1 MDVKKKSSIKKKVVK
16 KASPKPKTAKKETF
30 EKKLYDTAEILRGNV
45 SPTSYKD
52 IALGLLFLKYISNR
66 YDVRQAEIK
75 EETKDLTE
83 KERNYLLN
91 LKDQY
96 TSKGVFYF
104 KEGNNWKDLTK
115 IVSNEKNL
123 AIKIDEMIQEI
134 EYDNQELEGILPKV
148 FAGSGIANDNLKLL
162 IENFDTIPTD
172 EIENDSFGKIYEY
185 FLKNFHKKIGQKGG
199 EFFTPESIVQ
209 LLVEIIEPYTG
220 IIYDPTCGSGGM
232 FVQSKKFQDAHKN
245 KNKKGTSIYGVE
257 SQRDIWRIAKMN
269 LTMRGIEAKNIVRN
283 NCLLDHPFEKVK
295 ANRILANPPFNMGEW
310 GHEKLTNDTM
320 FAKYGMPG
328 DGKPG
333 GNYAFMSHMIHHLDE
348 KDGKL
353 GLVLANGSMSVGGKE
368 GDVREKIVKDDLIDC
383 MVALPTN
390 LFYTVTIPA
399 CLWFVSKNKD
409 DGKSRKRKGETLFI
423 DARKIFT
430 QIDRAHNELSQE
442 QIQKIAGTY
451 RSFIGEKGYPKYED
465 VAGYCKA
472 VTIEDIEKNNFVL
485 TPGRYVGAEEI
496 EDDGEPFPEKMKR
509 LTTEYDR
516 LTKESAKLDKE
527 IRKNLKE
534 IGFEI

>member
-1 MDVKKKSSIKKKVVK
+1 MAKKKEQ
-16 KASPKPKTAKKETF
+16 KEQSL
-30 EKKLYDTAEILRGNV
+30 EDKLWNTAEILRGNV

-52 IALGLLFLKYISNR
+52 IALGLLFLKFISNR
-66 YDVRQAEIK
+66 YDERRSEI
-75 EETKDLTE
+75 EDETKSSTE

-96 TSKGVFYF
+96 TAKGVFYL
-104 KEGNNWKDLTK
+104 KEGDSWNDLSK
-115 IVSNEKNL
+115 MASSEKNL
-123 AIKIDEMIQEI
+123 AIKIDGMIQEI
-134 EYDNQELEGILPKV
+134 ENDNPDLENVLPKV
-148 FAGSGIANDNLKLL
+148 FAGSGISNANLQQL
-162 IENFDTIPTD
+162 IENFDTIPID
-172 EIENDSFGKIYEY
+172 DLAEDHFGKIYEY
-185 FLKNFHKKIGQKGG
+185 FLRNFHKKIGQKGG
-199 EFFTPESIVQ
+199 EFFTPESMVQ
-209 LLVEIIEPYTG
+209 LLVEIIEPYEG

-232 FVQSKKFQDAHKN
+232 FVQSKKFQDAHKD
-245 KNKKGTSIYGVE
+245 KSKKGTSIYGVE

-269 LTMRGIEAKNIVRN
+269 LTMRGIEAKNIIRGD
-283 NCLLDHPFEKVK
+283 CLVEHPFEKVK

-310 GHEKLTNDTM
+310 GHEKLTNDAR

-353 GLVLANGSMSVGGKE
+353 GLVLANGSMSGGGKE
-368 GDVREKIVKDDLIDC
+368 GAIRQKIIEDDLIDC

-399 CLWFVSKNKD
+399 CLWFVTKNKD

-430 QIDRAHNELSQE
+430 QVDRAHNELSEE

-465 VAGYCKA
+465 IPGYCQVSK
-472 VTIEDIEKNNFVL
+472 IEDIAKNNYVL

-496 EDDGEPFPEKMKR
+496 EDDGEPFEDKMKR
-509 LTTEYDR
+509 LTQEYAR
-516 LTKESAKLDKE
+516 LTDESAKLDKE

>member
-1 MDVKKKSSIKKKVVK
+1 MAVKTS
-16 KASPKPKTAKKETF
+16 APKKEQTL
-30 EKKLYDTAEILRGNV
+30 EDKLWDTAEVLRGNV

-52 IALGLLFLKYISNR
+52 IALGLLFLKFISNR
-66 YDVRQAEIK
+66 YDVRRAEIEK
-75 EETKDLTE
+75 EASNSTE
-83 KERNYLLN
+83 KERKYLLN

-96 TSKGVFYF
+96 TAKGVFYL
-104 KEGNNWKDLTK
+104 KKGDNWDDLTK
-115 IVSNEKNL
+115 MASSEKNL

-134 EYDNQELEGILPKV
+134 ENDNPNLENVLPKV
-148 FAGSGIANDNLKLL
+148 FAGSGISNDNLQQL
-162 IENFDTIPTD
+162 IETFDTIPTD
-172 EIENDSFGKIYEY
+172 EIENDSFGRIYEY
-185 FLKNFHKKIGQKGG
+185 FLRNFHKKIGQKGG

-209 LLVEIIEPYTG
+209 LLVEIIEPYEG
-220 IIYDPTCGSGGM
+220 MIYDPTCGSGGM
-232 FVQSKKFQDAHKN
+232 FVQSKKFQNAHKD
-245 KNKKGTSIYGVE
+245 KSKKGISIYGVE

-269 LTMRGIEAKNIVRN
+269 LTMRGIEAGNITRN
-283 NCLLDHPFEKVK
+283 DCLVDHPFEKLK

-310 GHEKLTNDTM
+310 GHEKLANDAR

-328 DGKPG
+328 NGKPG
-333 GNYAFMSHMIHHLDE
+333 GNYAFMSHMIYHLDE

-353 GLVLANGSMSVGGKE
+353 GLVLANGSMSGGGKE
-368 GDVREKIVKDDLIDC
+368 GNIREKIIKDDLIDC

-399 CLWFVSKNKD
+399 CLWFISKNKD

-430 QIDRAHNELSQE
+430 QIDRAHNELSEE
-442 QIQKIAGTY
+442 QVQKIAGTY
-451 RSFIGEKGYPKYED
+451 RSFIGEKGYPKYKD
-465 VAGYCKA
+465 VAGYCKKVKIA
-472 VTIEDIEKNNFVL
+472 DIEKNNFVL

-496 EDDGEPFPEKMKR
+496 KDDGEPFEDKMKR
-509 LTTEYDR
+509 LTLEYDR
-516 LTKESAKLDKE
+516 LTKESTKLDKE

>member
-1 MDVKKKSSIKKKVVK
+1 MVVK
-16 KASPKPKTAKKETF
+16 KQAKEQTL
-30 EKKLYDTAEILRGNV
+30 EYKLWETAELLRGKV
-45 SPTSYKD
+45 SPTTYKD
-52 IALGLLFLKYISNR
+52 IALGLLFLKFISNR
-66 YDVRQAEIK
+66 YDIRRAEI
-75 EETKDLTE
+75 E
-83 KERNYLLN
+83 KETEDSTDKERKYIIN
-91 LKDQY
+91 LKDSY
-96 TSKGVFYF
+96 TSKGVFF
-104 KEGNNWKDLTK
+104 LKEGDNWNDLYK
-115 IVSNEKNL
+115 MASSEKNL
-123 AIKIDEMIQEI
+123 GIKINEMIQEI
-134 EYDNQELEGILPKV
+134 ENDNSDLENVLPKV
-148 FAGSGIANDNLKLL
+148 FANSGIPNDNLQQL
-162 IENFDTIPTD
+162 IETFGSISTKTD
-172 EIENDSFGKIYEY
+172 DDSFGRIYEY
-185 FLKNFHKKIGQKGG
+185 FLRNFHKKIGQKGG

-209 LLVEIIEPYTG
+209 LLVEIIEPYQG

-232 FVQSKKFQDAHKN
+232 FVHSKKFQDAHKD
-245 KNKKGTSIYGVE
+245 KSKKGTSIYGVE
-257 SQRDIWRIAKMN
+257 SQMDIWRIAKMN
-269 LTMRGIEAKNIVRN
+269 LTMRGIEATNIAN
-283 NCLLDHPFEKVK
+283 ADCLLAHPFEKVK
-295 ANRILANPPFNMGEW
+295 ANRILANPPFNRGEW
-310 GHEKLTNDTM
+310 GHAKLTNDAR

-348 KDGKL
+348 KNGKL
-353 GLVLANGSMSVGGKE
+353 GLVLANGSMSGGGKE
-368 GDVREKIVKDDLIDC
+368 GEIREKIIKDDLIDC

-430 QIDRAHNELSQE
+430 QIDRAHNELSEE

-451 RSFIGEKGYPKYED
+451 RSFIGEEGYPKYED

-472 VTIEDIEKNNFVL
+472 VKIEDIEKNNFVL

-496 EDDGEPFPEKMKR
+496 EDDGEPFPDKMKR

-516 LTKESAKLDKE
+516 LTKESTKLDKE